1 VAGVFEIEVPWK
13 KSLKVFPSKT
23 GELMA
28 KIYLHN
34 NEVSLM
40 KKSAKKRSRTP
51 YPGMIRNLPEIDIQL
66 EGIRGWLLQGKD
78 KQVVFFEM
86 QPDIELPPHSHCD
99 QWGLVVEGAMRL
111 NIAGK
116 PKVYRKG
123 DRYFIPEGV
132 VHSATF
138 LTKVNAID
146 IFADPERYKIKA
158 KR

>member
-1 VAGVFEIEVPWK
+1 LPWK
-13 KSLKVFPSKT
+13 KSLKVFPGKT
-23 GELMA
+23 GERWQ
-28 KIYLHN
+28 KFISRQSK
-34 NEVSLM
+34 VSHM
-40 KKSAKKRSRTP
+40 KNSTKKRTRTP
-51 YPGMIRNLPEIDIQL
+51 YPDMIQNLPEIDIQL

-86 QPDIELPPHSHCD
+86 QPAIELPPHSHCD
-99 QWGLVVEGAMRL
+99 QWGLVVEGEIRL
-111 NIAGK
+111 NIGGK

-146 IFADPERYKIKA
+146 IFADPERYKIKT
-158 KR
+158 KP